1 MWTYQGEGTCILHC
15 VYVHIKIMVRVYAP
29 GRPSPTSILREM
41 SLHGVM
47 RSSLTTESLTS
58 NSYGTTNVTTP
69 LAACVHEDAL
79 KKNEKRKKTGRE
91 RKRGGGEREKKEN
104 ERREERRER
113 EWEGGID

>member
-1 MWTYQGEGTCILHC
+1 
-15 VYVHIKIMVRVYAP
+15 MVRVYAP

-79 KKNEKRKKTGRE
+79 KKNEKRKKTEREGGKERGERE
-91 RKRGGGEREKKEN
+91 RKRRMKEEEK
-104 ERREERRER
+104 REERRER
-113 EWEGGID
+113 ESGREGLTHLCS

>member
-1 MWTYQGEGTCILHC
+1 
-15 VYVHIKIMVRVYAP
+15 MVRVYAP

-79 KKNEKRKKTGRE
+79 KKNEKTEREGGKERGERE
-91 RKRGGGEREKKEN
+91 RKRRMKEEEK
-104 ERREERRER
+104 REERRER
-113 EWEGGID
+113 ESGREGLTHLCS